1 MPMPTYHFEIVD
13 GVKLADPVGVDCKN
27 DHHARIVANQI
38 AKQIAIDVEIDGER
52 NVVVVDERGDEI
64 YTTPVKP

>member
-1 MPMPTYHFEIVD
+1 MPTYHFEIVD
-13 GVKLADPVGVDCKN
+13 GVKLADPVGVGCKN
-27 DHHARIVANQI
+27 DHQARIVANQI
-38 AKQIAIDVEIDGER
+38 AKQIAIDVETEGKR